1 MKEVLGDKSC
11 KWISVTNADNV
22 YGSDV
27 IHEVLRSSFVSI
39 EEKRPDLIIA
49 PLDSRNLIHG
59 GLALVPYLY
68 SPLSPL

>member
-49 PLDSRNLIHG
+49 PLDSSSIAESG
-59 GLALVPYLY
+59 E
-68 SPLSPL
+68 